1 MQKLKLFREGHMQSL
16 AKAVFDFSMDDK
28 VRYKLLFETEGNLK
42 LMWQFIFLSFMD
54 QELLMLELKYKQHSE
69 DFSRINNYQIEHGL
83 IAKKDGPKVYRLFEL
98 FCLKDKVFN
107 AFINRQKQPLPSQKK
122 ENVVEN
128 LSTSAMEV
136 DSGLK
141 LPAYSEV
148 ENMMDDTNIKLV
160 DFMSRFEKFRVD
172 EVSIDDAED
181 DICFNAKD
189 AFEECTNVCLFGLRF
204 PEDKTQMN
212 GKRGK

>member
-1 MQKLKLFREGHMQSL
+1 
-16 AKAVFDFSMDDK
+16 
-28 VRYKLLFETEGNLK
+28 
-42 LMWQFIFLSFMD
+42 MWQFIFLSFMD
-54 QELLMLELKYKQHSE
+54 QELLMLELRYKQHAD
-69 DFSRINNYQIEHGL
+69 DFNGINAFQIENQL
-83 IAKKDGPKVYRLFEL
+83 IAKKDGPEVYRLFQL

-148 ENMMDDTNIKLV
+148 ENMMDDTT
-160 DFMSRFEKFRVD
+160 SRLW
-172 EVSIDDAED
+172 I
-181 DICFNAKD
+181 
-189 AFEECTNVCLFGLRF
+189 L
-204 PEDKTQMN
+204 
-212 GKRGK
+212 

>member
-1 MQKLKLFREGHMQSL
+1 
-16 AKAVFDFSMDDK
+16 
-28 VRYKLLFETEGNLK
+28 
-42 LMWQFIFLSFMD
+42 MD

-69 DFSRINNYQIEHGL
+69 DFNRIKHGL
-83 IAKKDGPKVYRLFEL
+83 IAKKDGPKVYRLFKL

-148 ENMMDDTNIKLV
+148 ENMMDDTNITLV
-160 DFMSRFEKFRVD
+160 DFMSRFENS
-172 EVSIDDAED
+172 E
-181 DICFNAKD
+181 
-189 AFEECTNVCLFGLRF
+189 
-204 PEDKTQMN
+204 
-212 GKRGK
+212 